1 MCSPD
6 SWLLACRAG
15 SAGYRTVCC
24 LSPAFWSWR
33 NQSCSYEVT
42 QTTTILLSLSLF
54 NLVIVRLRLT
64 SPPSHPKEK
73 KMARRR
79 WQSSEVASA
88 PNPCNFFSLLI
99 VKSLIQAPVLL
110 LSHTRSQDC
119 VWSQVKSSICLGKF
133 FLLAFS
139 RVKFPLSSFFFNSLS
154 RHGSKILDQDNV
166 MCGLTLTSWCV
177 GIYI

>member
-6 SWLLACRAG
+6 SGLLACRAG
-15 SAGYRTVCC
+15 SAGCTTVCC
-24 LSPAFWSWR
+24 LSPAFWSW

-42 QTTTILLSLSLF
+42 QTTTILLSLF

-73 KMARRR
+73 KKMARRR

-88 PNPCNFFSLLI
+88 PNPCSFFSLLI
-99 VKSLIQAPVLL
+99 VKSLIHAPVLL

-139 RVKFPLSSFFFNSLS
+139 RVKVSPLLLFFLILCLDMAARFWIKIMSCVVS
-154 RHGSKILDQDNV
+154 R
-166 MCGLTLTSWCV
+166 
-177 GIYI
+177 